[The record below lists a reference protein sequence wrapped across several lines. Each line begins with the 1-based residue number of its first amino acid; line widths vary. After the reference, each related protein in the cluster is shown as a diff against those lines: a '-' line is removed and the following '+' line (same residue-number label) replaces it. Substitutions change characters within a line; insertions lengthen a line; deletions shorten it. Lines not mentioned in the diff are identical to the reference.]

1 MIKNKSIAILVSILV
16 FTLAISFF
24 LFKSSQGDVSKTAI
38 VYNPISLNHN
48 RPGEPE
54 SALRLKSIIDELKNQ
69 NTWNQV
75 YRMTA
80 RPATEDELRLVHEP
94 DYIESV
100 KKLSQKN
107 SPKFLNSDK
116 WAPYNGEYSYQSAIT
131 AVGGLIDLSEAVA
144 RGEFE
149 NGFAIVRPPG
159 HHALKNKGM
168 GFCIFNNI
176 AIASKNLINKKL
188 AQRILIFDIDAH
200 HGNGIEEAFNGS
212 SEVVYISLH
221 QNLIFPYT
229 GDVSSENIK
238 NIKLNF
244 LETEENYKK
253 YFEVALNK
261 AIEKFKPDFIFV
273 SAGYDA
279 HWRDYMSNLGLTS
292 TGHFW
297 LSEKLVE
304 SAAIHSNK
312 KIVFSLEGGYDLEAL
327 SQGVSNSL
335 KALLHRKDFSD
346 TIGKAPHN

>member
-1 MIKNKSIAILVSILV
+1 MIKNKSIAISVSILAFSLIV
-16 FTLAISFF
+16 SFF
-24 LFKSSQGDVSKTAI
+24 LFKSTPPDISKTAI
-38 VYNPISLNHN
+38 VYNPVSLNHD

-54 SALRLKSIIDELKNQ
+54 SALRLKSIIEELKNQ
-69 NTWNQV
+69 NIWDQV
-75 YRMTA
+75 HRMTA
-80 RPATEDELRLVHEP
+80 RPATEDELRLVHDA

-100 KKLSQKN
+100 KKLSQ
-107 SPKFLNSDK
+107 SHIQKFLNSDK

-131 AVGGLIDLSEAVA
+131 AAGGLIDLSEAVA

-149 NGFAIVRPPG
+149 NGFAIIRPPG
-159 HHALKNKGM
+159 HHALKNKAM

-200 HGNGIEEAFNGS
+200 HGNGIEEAFMNS
-212 SEVVYISLH
+212 KEVVYISLH

-229 GDVSSENIK
+229 GDVSTENIK

-244 LETEENYKK
+244 LEPEENYKK
-253 YFEVALNK
+253 YFETALSK

-297 LSEKLVE
+297 LAEKLVQ
-304 SAAIHSNK
+304 SAAVYSNK

-327 SQGVSNSL
+327 SQGVSNSV

-346 TIGKAPHN
+346 TIGQAPKN